1 MTNELYKI
9 IARILAARIK
19 PLMRKL
25 INHSQ
30 STFIPGCHITDNILL
45 SCGLLRSFL
54 LERGE
59 ARMVVKIDLSKAI
72 DNVKWDFLL
81 ATLQALI
88 SLLGSFIGSWN
99 ALNDLLSPS

>member
-1 MTNELYKI
+1 
-9 IARILAARIK
+9 
-19 PLMRKL
+19 
-25 INHSQ
+25 
-30 STFIPGCHITDNILL
+30 
-45 SCGLLRSFL
+45 
-54 LERGE
+54 
-59 ARMVVKIDLSKAI
+59 MVVKIDLSKAI